1 MRLAHVLGASRLAA
15 SVLPLSTAYALC
27 GAFGWERGVSYS
39 RKQAPVFDGLYTV
52 LIALAAAFVL
62 APGLPLIPVIVATQ
76 TLNGLWL
83 PVVRLAND
91 QVIMRGHT
99 TGTSSMCS
107 RTAPRRC

>member
-39 RKQAPVFDGLYTV
+39 WKQAPVLV
-52 LIALAAAFVL
+52 FV
-62 APGLPLIPVIVATQ
+62 A
-76 TLNGLWL
+76 
-83 PVVRLAND
+83 RLAND

-99 TGTSSMCS
+99 NGHVFNVLAYGI
-107 RTAPRRC
+107 TAMLILLTAALLLALALGLGG